1 MCNGVPKGTAMFSTA
16 VLMLPTVA
24 FFILAASALAWLKV
38 DRRRMRRLVSTAVR
52 HPQAVEQAWVSPPDA
67 EGQRR
72 LFVKTAGQA
81 RAHTVAM
88 DFDVD
93 EVVRRFSIAGIRVG
107 FERAPAE
114 V

>member
-1 MCNGVPKGTAMFSTA
+1 MFSTA
-16 VLMLPTVA
+16 VLLLTTAA
-24 FFILAASALAWLKV
+24 FLSLAASALAWLEV

-67 EGQRR
+67 EGLRR

-81 RAHTVAM
+81 HARTVAL

-93 EVVRRFSIAGIRVG
+93 EAVRRFSLAGIHVG
-107 FERAPAE
+107 FERAHAGA
-114 V
+114 